1 MKSLL
6 SLFAAVCCVGALSA
20 QTTVLSEDFNANVV
34 PPSGW
39 TTQNLNGSIS
49 AGWVSDLNGQAYH
62 ADEAGVGMCDNIL
75 ATPAMDLSGLTEAW
89 LHMNTTMG
97 YVSYLDSQSVDVST
111 DGGVTWTLVWADLGF
126 NDVSTDVDLSAYA
139 GQASVMLGFHYVGD
153 YAHNTLIDNVVVD
166 DVDPNG
172 GPPPPP
178 AILEE
183 DFNAGVVPPAG
194 WTTQNLNGSAS
205 AGWVASAGKAYHADE
220 LGVGLC
226 DNILATPAM
235 DLSAETEAYVHFDTF
250 MGYVSY
256 LDSQTVDVSTDGG
269 ATWTVVWSD
278 TGLNNAGDTVDI
290 SAYAG
295 LSSVMVGFH
304 YVGDY
309 AHNTSIDNVRVD
321 NDSGMGGGGLTYA
334 ITPMIAGSPVTFSVT
349 GAVPSSNVTL
359 GYSLAGAGPITTAY
373 GIVDMTPPISR
384 FPTLVADANGDASLT
399 VNVPANASG
408 VTLYTQGLNNG
419 ALTNSLAET
428 VQ

>member
-75 ATPAMDLSGLTEAW
+75 ATPAMDLSGLTEAY
-89 LHMNTTMG
+89 LHMTTFMG
-97 YVSYLDSQSVDVST
+97 YITYLDSQSVDVST
-111 DGGVTWTLVWADLGF
+111 DGGATWTLVWSDLGF
-126 NDVSTDVDLSAYA
+126 NDATTQVDISAYA

-153 YAHNTLIDNVVVD
+153 YAHNTLIDDVVVD
-166 DVDPNG
+166 DVDASG
-172 GPPPPP
+172 GGGPP

-220 LGVGLC
+220 YGVGMC

-235 DLSAETEAYVHFDTF
+235 DLSGETEAYVHFDTF
-250 MGYVSY
+250 MGYITY
-256 LDSQTVDVSTDGG
+256 LDSQSVDVSTDGG
-269 ATWTVVWSD
+269 ATWTMVWSD
-278 TGLNNAGDTVDI
+278 LGLNNAGDTVDI

-295 LSSVMVGFH
+295 MASVMVGFH

-334 ITPMIAGSPVTFSVT
+334 ISGLTAGQVATFSVT
-349 GAVPSSNVTL
+349 GAAAGDSVTMA
-359 GYSLAGAGPITTAY
+359 YSLTGAGPVNSPYGLADMSMPITILNSMY
-373 GIVDMTPPISR
+373 
-384 FPTLVADANGDASLT
+384 ADANGDALFSRT
-399 VNVPANASG
+399 VPGGAAG
-408 VTLYTQGLNNG
+408 RTLYTQAVANSV
-419 ALTNSLAET
+419 LTNSLVVV